1 MSDTKSLTARLSVG
15 DQELELPVILGS
27 EGEIAIDIR
36 RLRAETGAITYDPGL
51 GNTGSCLSRITFL
64 NGEEGIL
71 RYCGYPIEE
80 LAKNSSFLEVAWL
93 LINQELPTREQLSI
107 FESEITTHSM
117 IHENMRGFF
126 SALPRRG
133 HPMAICAAAAGAL
146 STFYQDVKYD
156 DPADRRWAAAVRLLA
171 KMPTIAAYSYKHSM
185 GQPFVYPR
193 NDLPYT
199 ANMLHMGEDPGE
211 VPHAPPP
218 QEAKKSAQDPGEAPV
233 KLETIPDLHRPAS
246 DAGDM
251 LDLDVEL
258 EDPMASNVGDD
269 TCELEPIE
277 DYDFEQEEREVAAQK
292 SARSWRAGKGGPSGS
307 TALSQPEESCED
319 VEEEDEHRD
328 AMDPLLPG
336 PFAKLADDPPRLKK
350 ALALMVKNGL
360 MERQEAR
367 SIYAKARASK

>member
-1 MSDTKSLTARLSVG
+1 MNVAGGLFHSRTAAMNRPSDSDEDFEAYRREKNY
-15 DQELELPVILGS
+15 
-27 EGEIAIDIR
+27 R
-36 RLRAETGAITYDPGL
+36 RLKHQAPGRGPDSFHSKAMRA
-51 GNTGSCLSRITFL
+51 
-64 NGEEGIL
+64 
-71 RYCGYPIEE
+71 IEE
-80 LAKNSSFLEVAWL
+80 DERQDCIERQL
-93 LINQELPTREQLSI
+93 QREMMDFVENTTKIAARIL
-107 FESEITTHSM
+107 SEITEEQAQMVHRKISTEM
-117 IHENMRGFF
+117 KEFF
-126 SALPRRG
+126 NATLARAEKLVDYLRQKYG
-133 HPMAICAAAAGAL
+133 AAGIPEGELEAHLKDL
-146 STFYQDVKYD
+146 STNALDAFR
-156 DPADRRWAAAVRLLA
+156 AEG
-171 KMPTIAAYSYKHSM
+171 SE
-185 GQPFVYPR
+185 
-193 NDLPYT
+193 T

-367 SIYAKARASK
+367 SIYAKARASKV